1 MKNQP
6 LTQELVKGVQ
16 KYSFMKYIGLLPN
29 PDKVLSYAGRSYET
43 LRDLKNDPHV
53 YSCIQSRK
61 SGILRTK
68 WQIIGCSPQREQ
80 IQNIFEQIDLNELV
94 SYIFE
99 AILFGFQPIEII
111 WEQTESDLFR
121 IIPKK
126 FILLPQEYFIFS
138 VDGKLKL
145 RDGTS
150 KDPYELPDGKIICP
164 QYEASL
170 QNPYGTALLSKCYWA
185 CTFKNGAFRFWVNF
199 MERYGMPMLLG
210 QYKRG
215 ATEQEIERLADSLI
229 NMAENTVIVA
239 PDDIEIKLAEP
250 TRSSSYELYYE
261 LIRTC
266 NAEISKALLS
276 QTLTTELDSGSYAA
290 SQTHYSIRKEVIHS
304 DLRFVSAQLQKII
317 ELIYEINNVTKDG
330 TKFNYVLDQEPPQ
343 QELSD

>member
-1 MKNQP
+1 MQNKV
-6 LTQELVKGVQ
+6 LTQELVRGTQ
-16 KYSFMKYIGLLPN
+16 KYSFMKYVGLLPN
-29 PDKVLSYAGRSYET
+29 PDKVLSYTGRSYET

-53 YSCIQSRK
+53 HSCVQSRR
-61 SGILRTK
+61 SGILNCR
-68 WQIIGCSPQREQ
+68 WEIIGKSQLRER
-80 IQNIFEQIDLNELV
+80 IQNILERLDLSELV

-111 WEQTESDLFR
+111 WEQTDEELFK
-121 IIPKK
+121 ILPKK
-126 FILLPQEYFIFS
+126 FVLLPQEYFAFS
-138 VDGKLKL
+138 ADGKLKL
-145 RDGTS
+145 KESLSREPND
-150 KDPYELPDGKIICP
+150 LPEGKVICP

-199 MERYGMPMLLG
+199 MERYGMPMLIG

-215 ATEQEIERLADSLI
+215 ATEEEIEHIADSLI
-229 NMAENTVIVA
+229 NMAENSVIVA

-250 TRSSSYELYYE
+250 MRSSSVELYYE

-290 SQTHYSIRKEVIHS
+290 SQTHYSIRREVIHS
-304 DLRFVSAQLQKII
+304 DLRFVGLQLQKLI
-317 ELIYEINNVTKDG
+317 ELICKLNNVNDMDIKIT
-330 TKFNYVLDQEPPQ
+330 YILSEQPQ
-343 QELSD
+343 QELSN